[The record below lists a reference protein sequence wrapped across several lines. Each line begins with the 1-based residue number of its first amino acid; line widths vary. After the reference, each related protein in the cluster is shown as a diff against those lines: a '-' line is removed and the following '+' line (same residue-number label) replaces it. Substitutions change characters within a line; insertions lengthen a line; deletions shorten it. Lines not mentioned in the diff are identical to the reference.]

1 MERLP
6 FGKKNYQW
14 MVIGLITLVVGF
26 IIMSIDSEPYGF
38 GFFGLTLGPVIVMGG
53 FIIEIYAI
61 LTRSEEKK

>member
-26 IIMSIDSEPYGF
+26 IIMSLDGDPYGF
-38 GFFGLTLGPVIVMGG
+38 GPLGLTLGPIVVMAG
-53 FIIEIYAI
+53 FVVEIYAI
-61 LTRSEEKK
+61 LIKPEAKK